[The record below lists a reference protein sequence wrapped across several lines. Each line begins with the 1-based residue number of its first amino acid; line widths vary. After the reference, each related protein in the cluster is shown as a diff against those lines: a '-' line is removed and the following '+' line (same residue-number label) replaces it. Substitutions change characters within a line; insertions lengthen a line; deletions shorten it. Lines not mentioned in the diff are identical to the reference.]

1 VTIRDTENTS
11 IKLLTLRQK
20 SNMLAVH
27 VGLTANVLLAI
38 LKTVMGII
46 GRSPALLADGINS
59 TSDVIYGLA
68 VSIFMRLSHKPA
80 DQEHPF
86 GHSQFESIAA
96 LTVGAFVITTGVGI
110 FWDSASTIYDQVT
123 GKTTLFPASSAAL
136 WVALFTIMIKIGLFL
151 FTRRIGQA
159 QKSVAVT
166 ALAYDHRNDIFS
178 ATAAFIGITLGRAGY
193 PWVDPLAAALVALV
207 ILRTGFQILR
217 ESASELMDIVPGK
230 ELEKQVMEAL
240 SSVHG
245 IRKVEFIY
253 AHRFGQQL
261 VINLTIGVDGA
272 MSVKEG
278 DQIATIAENRLH
290 HAIDFLHTVHI
301 HYHPV

>member
-1 VTIRDTENTS
+1 
-11 IKLLTLRQK
+11 
-20 SNMLAVH
+20 
-27 VGLTANVLLAI
+27 
-38 LKTVMGII
+38 MGII

-166 ALAYDHRNDIFS
+166 ALDYDHRNDIFS

-207 ILRTGFQILR
+207 ILRTGFQILANRFRIDGYRTR
-217 ESASELMDIVPGK
+217 ERTGKTGNGSFELGSRDPESRIHLCPSFWPTASDQFDNWRRWGDERQRRRPNRHNCGESTTSCDRFSTYRAHPLP
-230 ELEKQVMEAL
+230 
-240 SSVHG
+240 SS
-245 IRKVEFIY
+245 I
-253 AHRFGQQL
+253 
-261 VINLTIGVDGA
+261 IGSG
-272 MSVKEG
+272 
-278 DQIATIAENRLH
+278 
-290 HAIDFLHTVHI
+290 FLYLLI
-301 HYHPV
+301 